1 MSAIEAIAI
10 ASPIAPAARIHPER
24 DQETARPV
32 SEVSLILPNVE
43 KTNPEAAHV
52 KPGTGTVNGEPGT
65 GASDSSVY
73 GDGPAAYAPP
83 VPLVTFEG
91 VEGSGK
97 TTQLAL
103 AAERLRG
110 SGRTVRTTREPG
122 GTPIGERI
130 RGVLLDAAHAELD
143 PMAEWLLVEA
153 ARRQHVRD
161 VVRPALESGAFLL
174 CDRFSDSTEA
184 YQVAGRGL
192 DAAMVADLDRR
203 VRGGIEPDLTLL
215 YDLDPREGLAR
226 ALGRD
231 RSPGRFESAAL
242 EFHERVRSGFLA
254 AARREPKRIAVLP
267 AQGDADAVFA
277 LTWRLLAERFGLS

>member
-1 MSAIEAIAI
+1 L
-10 ASPIAPAARIHPER
+10 
-24 DQETARPV
+24 DLV
-32 SEVSLILPNVE
+32 
-43 KTNPEAAHV
+43 
-52 KPGTGTVNGEPGT
+52 
-65 GASDSSVY
+65 
-73 GDGPAAYAPP
+73 YAPP
-83 VPLVTFEG
+83 VPFVSFEG

-103 AAERLRG
+103 AAERLRAA
-110 SGRTVRTTREPG
+110 GRTVRTTREPG

-161 VVRPALESGAFLL
+161 VVRPALEGGAFVL

-192 DAAMVADLDRR
+192 DAAMVEDLDGR
-203 VRGGIEPDLTLL
+203 VRGGLQPDLTLL

-226 ALGRD
+226 TKGRD
-231 RSPGRFESAAL
+231 SSPGRFESAAL
-242 EFHERVRSGFLA
+242 EFHERVRSGFLET
-254 AARREPKRIAVLP
+254 ARRNPKRIAVVP
-267 AQGDADAVFA
+267 AQGDANAVFA
-277 LTWRLLAERFGLS
+277 LTWRILSERFGLP